1 MVFGSRRPGNDHAS
15 HITDERAR
23 IGAITSAHPSSFD
36 RLKFQVPNQID
47 QIEPVIGEPGPMK
60 PSSGNKK
67 GIFKTGLAGEE
78 RTENKRE

>member
-23 IGAITSAHPSSFD
+23 IGAITSAHPNSFD

-47 QIEPVIGEPGPMK
+47 QIEPVIGEPGPTK
-60 PSSGNKK
+60 PSSRNKK
-67 GIFKTGLAGEE
+67 RDTKNGIGGGIANGE
-78 RTENKRE
+78 